1 VRNNNDPLNVYVG
14 NPLLKVGFNHRFN
27 LWYNS
32 FRLLKGR
39 YMYFGMNYNILENA
53 ISNFSI
59 VDSFGKT
66 TTTPVNVHGTRDYSF
81 YGWWMSGEG
90 DNKLIHEINPSVN
103 GGRNVTF
110 INGQQSINTYANIE
124 IDYGI
129 RYSVQDKYNFR
140 IGPKAGRN
148 ISTSSLRKDIDNN
161 YWTYGARGEGY
172 VMLPWKLELTTDID
186 LDLREKIPA
195 FEEATNT
202 NIILW
207 NAELSKK
214 VFKDKSGKFIF
225 RANDILNQN
234 KGFNRIINS
243 NFVTDQRYQRIARYF
258 MLTFQWTFTK
268 MPGQK

>member
-1 VRNNNDPLNVYVG
+1 
-14 NPLLKVGFNHRFN
+14 
-27 LWYNS
+27 
-32 FRLLKGR
+32 
-39 YMYFGMNYNILENA
+39 MNYNILENA